1 MPERFHMSGEEYLA
15 HRKRQVLGL
24 IRQAQSGEVGLL
36 LAAREVHG
44 ILWEVADLEKK
55 PESADLLFLM
65 GISSECDGLPLG
77 SERQYWAPD
86 SIREKDAEAALY
98 TAQIRDELL
107 LAFARIAEDLEQLQ

>member
-1 MPERFHMSGEEYLA
+1 
-15 HRKRQVLGL
+15 
-24 IRQAQSGEVGLL
+24 
-36 LAAREVHG
+36 
-44 ILWEVADLEKK
+44 
-55 PESADLLFLM
+55 
-65 GISSECDGLPLG
+65 LG